1 MVILVLTLIVKRN
14 VAKSKVIKKIFFYMK
29 FIILLKK
36 VYHVEKITKTV
47 VFQTNVFLISMV
59 TFVAKEYLLQTVL
72 QPEFEIKYIQLTLN
86 LDIKIRYKKIDRA
99 EILISFNH
107 FFIPQKTN

>member
-1 MVILVLTLIVKRN
+1 
-14 VAKSKVIKKIFFYMK
+14 MK
-29 FIILLKK
+29 FINLLKK

-72 QPEFEIKYIQLTLN
+72 QPEFEIKYIQ
-86 LDIKIRYKKIDRA
+86 
-99 EILISFNH
+99 
-107 FFIPQKTN
+107 